1 MQDYEAAEKNFD
13 RAISIEPDNP
23 VHFVYKA

>member
-1 MQDYEAAEKNFD
+1 MQDYETAEKNFD